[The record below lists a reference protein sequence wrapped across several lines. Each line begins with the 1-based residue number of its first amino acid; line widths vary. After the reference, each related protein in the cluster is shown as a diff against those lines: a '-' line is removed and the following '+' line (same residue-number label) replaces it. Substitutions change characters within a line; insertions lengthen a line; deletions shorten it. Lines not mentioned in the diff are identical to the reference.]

1 MARSYPLDSIGLE
14 EVIRSAKEQWKGLLP
29 ELLGAALGL
38 KTLPLH
44 SPALPP
50 ALDLLEYFVRSFIET
65 RLPISE
71 TIQGHKTENR
81 E

>member
-44 SPALPP
+44 STYTVSPARI
-50 ALDLLEYFVRSFIET
+50 DYFLSST
-65 RLPISE
+65 
-71 TIQGHKTENR
+71 
-81 E
+81 